1 MSSGSNSHINEIGCR
16 TFLSTHSW
24 PAGLQ
29 DTLVKSFATFPLR
42 FFVVDNSGP
51 CRPVMVIAC
60 FKLQARA
67 SKYCVSNGSILFETH
82 CNMFLHVE
90 WSTPPAG
97 ES

>member
-42 FFVVDNSGP
+42 FFVVDNSGSMSTSDGH
-51 CRPVMVIAC
+51 RLFQVAG
-60 FKLQARA
+60 K
-67 SKYCVSNGSILFETH
+67 SK
-82 CNMFLHVE
+82 
-90 WSTPPAG
+90 
-97 ES
+97 